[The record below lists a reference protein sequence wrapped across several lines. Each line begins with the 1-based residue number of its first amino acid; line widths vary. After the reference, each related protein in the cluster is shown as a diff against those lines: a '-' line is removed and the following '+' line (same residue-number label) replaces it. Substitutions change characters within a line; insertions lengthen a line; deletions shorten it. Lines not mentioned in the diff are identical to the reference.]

1 MLEDAPALIQKLT
14 ASNQTLSTV
23 ESCTGGLLF
32 GYLTAVPGASAVLER
47 GFITYSDQSK
57 QEMVG
62 VTENTLAAFGA
73 VSQQTAEEMA
83 KGGCQ
88 IARTDLSISLTGIA
102 GPSGG
107 SAEKPVG
114 LVWISAFRK
123 DGIQQTERHLFTG
136 DRQQIRM
143 LACTHAISLLLRLL
157 SNKAIT
163 PVLT

>member
-1 MLEDAPALIQKLT
+1 MLEDASALIHKLT

-47 GFITYSDQSK
+47 GFITYSDQAK

-62 VTENTLAAFGA
+62 VTANTLATFGA

-107 SAEKPVG
+107 SVEKPVG

-136 DRQQIRM
+136 DRQQIRI
-143 LACTHAISLLLRLL
+143 LACTHAILMLMSM
-157 SNKAIT
+157 SSS
-163 PVLT
+163 

>member
-47 GFITYSDQSK
+47 GFITYSNQAK

-62 VTENTLAAFGA
+62 VTANTLAAFGA

-136 DRQQIRM
+136 DRKQIRM

-157 SNKAIT
+157 ST
-163 PVLT
+163 

>member
-1 MLEDAPALIQKLT
+1 MLKDAPALIQKLT
-14 ASNQTLSTV
+14 GANQTLSTV

-47 GFITYSDQSK
+47 GFITYSNQAK

-62 VTENTLAAFGA
+62 VTANTLAAYGA
-73 VSQQTAEEMA
+73 VSQQTAKEMA

-136 DRQQIRM
+136 DRQQIRI
-143 LACTHAISLLLRLL
+143 LACTHAISMLM
-157 SNKAIT
+157 SISSS
-163 PVLT
+163 

>member
-1 MLEDAPALIQKLT
+1 MLDDAPALIQKLT

-47 GFITYSDQSK
+47 GFITYSDQAK

-62 VTENTLAAFGA
+62 VTANTLAAFGA

-88 IARTDLSISLTGIA
+88 IAGTDLSISLTGIA

-136 DRQQIRM
+136 DRKQIRM
-143 LACTHAISLLLRLL
+143 LACTHAISLLLRMSL
-157 SNKAIT
+157 S
-163 PVLT
+163 

>member
-62 VTENTLAAFGA
+62 VTGNTLAAFGA

-88 IARTDLSISLTGIA
+88 IARTDLSVSLTGIA

-157 SNKAIT
+157 SS
-163 PVLT
+163 

>member
-14 ASNQTLSTV
+14 TSNQTLSTV

-47 GFITYSDQSK
+47 GFITYSDKSK

-62 VTENTLAAFGA
+62 VTANTLASFGA
-73 VSQQTAEEMA
+73 VSEQTAEEMA
-83 KGGCQ
+83 KGGCR

-123 DGIQQTERHLFTG
+123 SGIQQTERHLFTG

-143 LACTHAISLLLRLL
+143 LACKHAISLLLRLL
-157 SNKAIT
+157 SS
-163 PVLT
+163 

>member
-1 MLEDAPALIQKLT
+1 MFEDATTLIEKLT

-32 GYLTAVPGASAVLER
+32 GYLTAIPGASAVLDR
-47 GFITYSDQSK
+47 GFITYSNKAK

-62 VTENTLAAFGA
+62 VTTDTLTAYGA

-107 SAEKPVG
+107 STEKPVG

-136 DRQQIRM
+136 DRQQIRIS
-143 LACTHAISLLLRLL
+143 ACTHAISLLMRM
-157 SNKAIT
+157 SSS
-163 PVLT
+163 

>member
-1 MLEDAPALIQKLT
+1 MLKDAPALIQKLT
-14 ASNQTLSTV
+14 RANQTLSTV

-47 GFITYSDQSK
+47 GFITYSNQAK

-62 VTENTLAAFGA
+62 VTAKTLAAYGA
-73 VSQQTAEEMA
+73 VSEQTAEEMA

-88 IARTDLSISLTGIA
+88 IARTNLSISLTGIA

-107 SAEKPVG
+107 TAEKPVG

-136 DRQQIRM
+136 DRQHIRV
-143 LACTHAISLLLRLL
+143 LACTHAIALLLRM
-157 SNKAIT
+157 SSS
-163 PVLT
+163 

>member
-1 MLEDAPALIQKLT
+1 MLKEAPALIQKLT

-157 SNKAIT
+157 SS
-163 PVLT
+163 

>member
-14 ASNQTLSTV
+14 VSNQTLSTV

-47 GFITYSDQSK
+47 GFITYSNQAK

-62 VTENTLAAFGA
+62 VTANTLAAFGA

-143 LACTHAISLLLRLL
+143 LACTHAISLLLRL
-157 SNKAIT
+157 SSS
-163 PVLT
+163 

>member
-47 GFITYSDQSK
+47 GFITYSNQAK

-62 VTENTLAAFGA
+62 VTANTLAAFGA

-143 LACTHAISLLLRLL
+143 LACTHAISLLLRL
-157 SNKAIT
+157 SSS
-163 PVLT
+163 

>member
-14 ASNQTLSTV
+14 ESNQTLSTV
-23 ESCTGGLLF
+23 ESWTGGLLF
-32 GYLTAVPGASAVLER
+32 GYLTDVPGASAVLER

-62 VTENTLAAFGA
+62 VTANTLAAFGA

-123 DGIQQTERHLFTG
+123 GGIQQTERHLFTG

-157 SNKAIT
+157 SS
-163 PVLT
+163 

>member
-1 MLEDAPALIQKLT
+1 MLEDASALIQKLT
-14 ASNQTLSTV
+14 ASNQTLTTV

-47 GFITYSDQSK
+47 GFITYSDQAK

-62 VTENTLAAFGA
+62 VTANTLAAFGA

-136 DRQQIRM
+136 DRQQIRI
-143 LACTHAISLLLRLL
+143 LACTNAISLLLRLS
-157 SNKAIT
+157 SN
-163 PVLT
+163 

>member
-1 MLEDAPALIQKLT
+1 MLDDAPALIQKLT

-47 GFITYSDQSK
+47 GFITYSDQAK

-62 VTENTLAAFGA
+62 VTANTLAAFGA

-136 DRQQIRM
+136 DRKQIRM

-157 SNKAIT
+157 SS
-163 PVLT
+163 

>member
-47 GFITYSDQSK
+47 GFITYSNQAK

-62 VTENTLAAFGA
+62 VKENTLAAFGA
-73 VSQQTAEEMA
+73 VSRQTAEEMA

-123 DGIQQTERHLFTG
+123 DGNQQSERHLFTG
-136 DRQQIRM
+136 DRQQIRI
-143 LACTHAISLLLRLL
+143 LACTHAISMLM
-157 SNKAIT
+157 SMSSS
-163 PVLT
+163 

>member
-83 KGGCQ
+83 KGGCR

-123 DGIQQTERHLFTG
+123 DGVQQTERHLFTG
-136 DRQQIRM
+136 DRKQIRM

-157 SNKAIT
+157 SS
-163 PVLT
+163 

>member
-14 ASNQTLSTV
+14 ESNQTLSTV

-62 VTENTLAAFGA
+62 VTANTLAAFGA

-136 DRQQIRM
+136 DRKQIRM
-143 LACTHAISLLLRLL
+143 LACTHAMSLLLRLL
-157 SNKAIT
+157 SS
-163 PVLT
+163 

>member
-62 VTENTLAAFGA
+62 VTANTLAAFGA
-73 VSQQTAEEMA
+73 VSQQPAEEMA

-88 IARTDLSISLTGIA
+88 NARTDLCISLTGIA
-102 GPSGG
+102 GASGG

-136 DRQQIRM
+136 DRKQIRM
-143 LACTHAISLLLRLL
+143 LACTHAMSLLLRLL
-157 SNKAIT
+157 SS
-163 PVLT
+163 

>member
-32 GYLTAVPGASAVLER
+32 GYLTAIPGASAVLER

-123 DGIQQTERHLFTG
+123 GGIQQTERHLFTG

-157 SNKAIT
+157 SS
-163 PVLT
+163 

>member
-14 ASNQTLSTV
+14 ESNHTLSTV

-62 VTENTLAAFGA
+62 VTATTLADFGA

-136 DRQQIRM
+136 DRKQIRM
-143 LACTHAISLLLRLL
+143 LACRHAISLLLRLL
-157 SNKAIT
+157 SS
-163 PVLT
+163 

>member
-62 VTENTLAAFGA
+62 VTANTLAAFGA

-136 DRQQIRM
+136 DRQQIRI
-143 LACTHAISLLLRLL
+143 LAGTHAISLLLRL
-157 SNKAIT
+157 SSS
-163 PVLT
+163 

>member
-1 MLEDAPALIQKLT
+1 MLEDAPALIKKLT

-62 VTENTLAAFGA
+62 VTGSTLAAFGA

-136 DRQQIRM
+136 DRKQIRM
-143 LACTHAISLLLRLL
+143 LACTHAISLLLCVL
-157 SNKAIT
+157 SN
-163 PVLT
+163 

>member
-47 GFITYSDQSK
+47 GFITYSNQAK

-62 VTENTLAAFGA
+62 VTENALAAFGA

-83 KGGCQ
+83 KGGCK

-102 GPSGG
+102 GPGGG

-114 LVWISAFRK
+114 LVWISVFRK

-136 DRQQIRM
+136 NRQQIRI
-143 LACTHAISLLLRLL
+143 LACTHAISLLLRL
-157 SNKAIT
+157 S
-163 PVLT
+163 

>member
-123 DGIQQTERHLFTG
+123 GGIQQTERHLFTG
-136 DRQQIRM
+136 VKQQIRM

-157 SNKAIT
+157 SS
-163 PVLT
+163 

>member
-47 GFITYSDQSK
+47 GFITYSDQAK

-62 VTENTLAAFGA
+62 VTANTLAAFGA

-136 DRQQIRM
+136 DRQQVRM
-143 LACTHAISLLLRLL
+143 LACTQAISLLLRL
-157 SNKAIT
+157 SSS
-163 PVLT
+163 

>member
-1 MLEDAPALIQKLT
+1 MLEDATVLIRKLT

-47 GFITYSDQSK
+47 GFITYSNQAK

-62 VTENTLAAFGA
+62 VKADTLAAFGA

-88 IARTDLSISLTGIA
+88 NARTDLSISLTGIA

-107 SAEKPVG
+107 SAKKPVG

-123 DGIQQTERHLFTG
+123 DGIQQTERHLYTG

-143 LACTHAISLLLRLL
+143 LACTHAISLLLRL
-157 SNKAIT
+157 SSS
-163 PVLT
+163 

>member
-1 MLEDAPALIQKLT
+1 MLKDAPALIQKLT
-14 ASNQTLSTV
+14 TSNQTLSTV

-32 GYLTAVPGASAVLER
+32 GYLTAIPGASAVLER

-62 VTENTLAAFGA
+62 VAASTLAAFGA

-123 DGIQQTERHLFTG
+123 GGIQQTERHLFTG

-157 SNKAIT
+157 SN
-163 PVLT
+163 

>member
-123 DGIQQTERHLFTG
+123 GGIQQTERHLFTG

-157 SNKAIT
+157 SS
-163 PVLT
+163 

>member
-62 VTENTLAAFGA
+62 VTANTLAAFGA

-83 KGGCQ
+83 KGGCK

-136 DRQQIRM
+136 DREQIRI
-143 LACTHAISLLLRLL
+143 LACTHAISLLLRLF
-157 SNKAIT
+157 SS
-163 PVLT
+163 

>member
-14 ASNQTLSTV
+14 ESNQTLSTV

-32 GYLTAVPGASAVLER
+32 GYLTAVPGASAVLDR

-62 VTENTLAAFGA
+62 VTANTLAAFGA

-114 LVWISAFRK
+114 LVWISAVRK

-136 DRQQIRM
+136 DRKQIRM

-157 SNKAIT
+157 SS
-163 PVLT
+163 

>member
-1 MLEDAPALIQKLT
+1 MLENAPALIRKLT
-14 ASNQTLSTV
+14 ESNQTLSTV

-62 VTENTLAAFGA
+62 VTANTLAAFGA

-136 DRQQIRM
+136 DRKQIRM
-143 LACTHAISLLLRLL
+143 LACTHAMSLLLRLL
-157 SNKAIT
+157 SS
-163 PVLT
+163 

>member
-47 GFITYSDQSK
+47 GFITYSNQAK

-62 VTENTLAAFGA
+62 VTETTLAAFGA

-83 KGGCQ
+83 KGGCK

-114 LVWISAFRK
+114 LVWISVFRK

-136 DRQQIRM
+136 NRQQIRI
-143 LACTHAISLLLRLL
+143 LACTHAISLLLRL
-157 SNKAIT
+157 S
-163 PVLT
+163 

>member
-47 GFITYSDQSK
+47 GFITYSNQAK

-62 VTENTLAAFGA
+62 VTANTLAAFGA

-136 DRQQIRM
+136 DRKQIRTS
-143 LACTHAISLLLRLL
+143 ACTHAISLLLRLL
-157 SNKAIT
+157 SS
-163 PVLT
+163 

>member
-1 MLEDAPALIQKLT
+1 MLKNAPTLIKKLT

-32 GYLTAVPGASAVLER
+32 GYLTAVPGASAVLDR
-47 GFITYSDQSK
+47 GFITYSNKAK

-62 VTENTLAAFGA
+62 VKADTLEAYGA

-88 IARTDLSISLTGIA
+88 TARTDLSISLTGIA

-107 SAEKPVG
+107 THEKPVG
-114 LVWISAFRK
+114 LVWISAYRT
-123 DGIQQTERHLFTG
+123 DGVQQTERHLFIG
-136 DRQQIRM
+136 NRQKIRIA
-143 LACTHAISLLLRLL
+143 ACTQAISLLLRL
-157 SNKAIT
+157 SSS
-163 PVLT
+163 